1 MPSVTD
7 APLTSHSTGWRV
19 QLIVPI
25 MVLVLSALT
34 LGLFAVRM
42 VTSSE
47 LHIKV
52 QCRDGLGLP
61 GDDKLAR
68 STDGRVAGGV
78 WVDDSMIGLLLTDH
92 RGGVGCSDARGSR
105 ALEVVGVSLAAL
117 IGLILAIRTWG
128 RRVLLG
134 FSLVG
139 MALAV
144 LMALAAI
151 ADGPVLPVG
160 LGSAA
165 AAVLAVGAWQR
176 ARSL

>member
-1 MPSVTD
+1 MMDTARS
-7 APLTSHSTGWRV
+7 SRSTGWRV
-19 QLIVPI
+19 QLIVA
-25 MVLVLSALT
+25 MVALVLSALT
-34 LGLFAVRM
+34 LGLFAVRI

-52 QCRDGLGLP
+52 QCREGLGLP

-68 STDGRVAGGV
+68 ASDGRVAGGV

-92 RGGVGCSDARGSR
+92 RGGVGCDDARGSR
-105 ALEVVGVSLAAL
+105 VLEIVGVSVAAL
-117 IGLILAIRTWG
+117 IGLLLAIRTWG

-134 FSLVG
+134 SGLLGLVI
-139 MALAV
+139 AV
-144 LMALAAI
+144 LLALAA
-151 ADGPVLPVG
+151 AEDGPVLPVG
-160 LGSAA
+160 VGSAA